1 MARLYDTSRNPG
13 EYSLSKLSDHYHDM
27 LLTIR
32 KCYLDKYKKKFEVD
46 IEKLKML
53 KDYELFN
60 NGVLKKIDMKTLF
73 KSKKLL
79 KNGEEGK
86 SFIMP
91 DLVELHTDLKYLN
104 NWITYSVLDAEVTYY
119 LRDTFQQLLQSLPI
133 SSNTHTNPIADKY
146 KNNYD
151 IYMNFW
157 RPFGESLTDME
168 REGIK
173 VNVEYL
179 RVQVLIIFRKNK
191 QMRRLI

>member
-1 MARLYDTSRNPG
+1 
-13 EYSLSKLSDHYHDM
+13 M
-27 LLTIR
+27 LR
-32 KCYLDKYKKKFEVD
+32 E
-46 IEKLKML
+46 
-53 KDYELFN
+53 YELFN
-60 NGVLKKIDMKTLF
+60 NGDLKKIDMKILF
-73 KSKKLL
+73 RSKKLL

-91 DLVELHTDLKYLN
+91 DLEELHTDLKYLK

-133 SSNTHTNPIADKY
+133 TSDTHINPIAHKY

-173 VNVEYL
+173 VNRYYL
-179 RVQVLIIFRKNK
+179 KV
-191 QMRRLI
+191 